1 MLPFRKIIFAADLSE
16 PCQAAAPYVREMTER
31 GGAEL
36 VILHA
41 TEIAAVPPDPLRPFL
56 AESLPL
62 YAAIR
67 KEQRERMEAFIGE
80 HFAGLHPELLLV
92 DGDAGPAIEE
102 TVRRKAADLVMMST
116 HGRGTLRRFLLGSV
130 TAKMLHDL
138 SCAVWTGV
146 HWKDGIHQPRVPY
159 RSIVC
164 AVDFHEE
171 DAGVIRTAS
180 ELAKAYGASLSV
192 THAVDW
198 PESSVLTGSPVYA
211 RGGDHGV
218 DADGARS
225 GPGSRCQRRRRESGG
240 RRSEGRDRVRG
251 RSVGGG
257 ARDVSE
263 DGGPVL
269 VEPLRD
275 HPRVALSGAERIA
288 FRNRTRACGAPRNP
302 RDAWRYPGVC

>member
-31 GGAEL
+31 SGAEL

-211 RGGDHGV
+211 REVVITALTRMVHEAGLEAAVNVVDGNPAEGVRRAVIECEGDLLVVGRGTSQKTV
-218 DADGARS
+218 GRFWSNLYAII
-225 GPGSRCQRRRRESGG
+225 RESPC
-240 RRSEGRDRVRG
+240 
-251 RSVGGG
+251 
-257 ARDVSE
+257 
-263 DGGPVL
+263 PVL
-269 VEPLRD
+269 SV
-275 HPRVALSGAERIA
+275 
-288 FRNRTRACGAPRNP
+288 
-302 RDAWRYPGVC
+302 